1 MEIIAPLFTL
11 EGWISLLALT
21 VLEIVLGIDNI
32 IFISIL
38 TDKLPAAM
46 KKQARFWGLVGA
58 LVMRIILLSFI
69 SFLTGM
75 TNTLFSIDRF
85 DFSGRDLILLSGG
98 LFLLYKSAVEL
109 HEKINKP
116 HHTEGSGKQVQSFAS
131 AIVQIILIDIV
142 FSFDSILTAI
152 AISNIKAIMIGAVII
167 SMIIMIIFSGAIAEF
182 INRRPTMKI
191 LALTFLL
198 MIGGILVLEAFH
210 SSISKDY
217 LYTALAF
224 SFTVELLNSRMQ
236 KKMKQQEKEQQH

>member
-1 MEIIAPLFTL
+1 MEFITPLFTID
-11 EGWISLLALT
+11 GWISLLALT

-38 TDKLPAAM
+38 TDKLPSAM
-46 KKQARFWGLVGA
+46 KKKARFWGLIGA
-58 LVMRIILLSFI
+58 LVMRIVLLSFI

-75 TNTLFSIDRF
+75 TSTLFSVSGF

-116 HHTEGSGKQVQSFAS
+116 QHAEGGGKQVQSFGS

-152 AISNIKAIMIGAVII
+152 AISNVKAVMIGAVVI
-167 SMIIMIIFSGAIAEF
+167 SMIIMMIFSGAVAEF
-182 INRRPTMKI
+182 INRRPTMKV

-210 SSISKDY
+210 SSISKNY

-236 KKMKQQEKEQQH
+236 KKMKQAENQDSN

>member
-1 MEIIAPLFTL
+1 MDFISPLFTFDGL
-11 EGWISLLALT
+11 ISLLALT
-21 VLEIVLGIDNI
+21 ILEIVLGIDNI

-46 KKQARFWGLVGA
+46 KKKARSWGLVGA
-58 LVMRIILLSFI
+58 LVMRIVLLSFI
-69 SFLTGM
+69 SYLTGM
-75 TNTLFSIDRF
+75 TATLFSVSGF

-109 HEKINKP
+109 HEKINQP
-116 HHTEGSGKQVQSFAS
+116 NHTAGSGKQVQSFAS

-167 SMIIMIIFSGAIAEF
+167 SMIIMMIFSGVVSEF
-182 INRRPTMKI
+182 INRRPTMKV

-210 SSISKDY
+210 SSISKNY

-236 KKMKQQEKEQQH
+236 KKMKQQENNDSH

>member
-58 LVMRIILLSFI
+58 LVMRIVLLSFI
-69 SFLTGM
+69 SFLTRM

-116 HHTEGSGKQVQSFAS
+116 HHAEGGGKQVQSFAS

-152 AISNIKAIMIGAVII
+152 AISNIKAIMIGAVVI
-167 SMIIMIIFSGAIAEF
+167 SMIIMIVFSGAIAEF
-182 INRRPTMKI
+182 INRRPTMKV

-198 MIGGILVLEAFH
+198 MIGGILV
-210 SSISKDY
+210 
-217 LYTALAF
+217 
-224 SFTVELLNSRMQ
+224 
-236 KKMKQQEKEQQH
+236 

>member
-152 AISNIKAIMIGAVII
+152 AISNIKSDHDWSRNYFYDHHDYFLWCYCRIHQPTPHHENFGTNV
-167 SMIIMIIFSGAIAEF
+167 F
-182 INRRPTMKI
+182 IDDWWN
-191 LALTFLL
+191 FGF
-198 MIGGILVLEAFH
+198 GGFPFIHIERLFVHRLGLF
-210 SSISKDY
+210 IY
-217 LYTALAF
+217 G
-224 SFTVELLNSRMQ
+224 
-236 KKMKQQEKEQQH
+236 